1 MEKGGSEE
9 GPCVMN
15 VFKKNQ
21 NRVYIGVTIAAIV
34 LAAILVV
41 NYGVNKKAE
50 EEESTRTVT
59 SIEEKEKKDK
69 VLISTNTA
77 VIKEGLSNMGTLIT
91 QEYYFTQVETYT
103 KEKNIFIVI
112 PTKSGFTYSYD
123 GSVIAGVDFGEIDVK
138 TDEDRKII
146 TVDLPPSEIQSV
158 NIDRDTFK
166 IYSEK
171 ESLWNPLKLEDYNIS
186 LAEFE
191 ESAKEKALE
200 NGILE
205 RSDAQA
211 QKLVSEFIGS
221 LPNASGYTVDF
232 EREFKQILE

>member
-1 MEKGGSEE
+1 MKH
-9 GPCVMN
+9 N
-15 VFKKNQ
+15 A
-21 NRVYIGVTIAAIV
+21 NRIYIAVTAAALV
-34 LAAILVV
+34 LAAILLL
-41 NYGVNKKAE
+41 NYEINRRAE
-50 EEESTRTVT
+50 ESETVKT
-59 SIEEKEKKDK
+59 ATTVAEKEKKDK
-69 VLISTNTA
+69 VLISTSSET
-77 VIKEGLSNMGTLIT
+77 IRDGLANMGVLIT

-112 PTKSGFTYSYD
+112 PTRSGFTYSYD
-123 GSVIAGVDFGEIDVK
+123 GNVVAGVDFGEINVK

-146 TVDLPPSEIQSV
+146 TVDLPSSEIQSV

-186 LAEFE
+186 LVDFE
-191 ESAKEKALE
+191 DSAKAKALE

-211 QKLVSEFIGS
+211 QKLVREFIGS
-221 LPNASGYTVDF
+221 FPNAAGYTVVF
-232 EREFKQILE
+232 E